1 MTKEKLKEL
10 SKLIENEDFMK
21 GLSSVADEQGVI
33 PLAKKYGVELS
44 QDEVNDLFTIT
55 PDTRKWAAEVKACA
69 DKLQELLKDSNKA
82 EEFTKINSE
91 ESFNKFCQENDI
103 PAGEKFLP
111 VLYTLSYK
119 NADKMQLSEEELDAV
134 VGGVSVWG
142 IFKFAIGL
150 VPFVGTLAQTICDLA
165 DGSLRGTGNIAARF
179 ALSAV
184 SAMFG
189 AVGSLAESGL
199 MDIAS
204 TLMSKGFSAIG
215 GQVAIWGGTTGISAG
230 TGMAVNSSIGL

>member
-1 MTKEKLKEL
+1 MTKEKLEELSGLIGNEAFMKEL
-10 SKLIENEDFMK
+10 A
-21 GLSSVADEQGVI
+21 SVADEQGVI
-33 PLAKKYGVELS
+33 PLAKKYGVDLS
-44 QDEVNDLFTIT
+44 QDEVKDLFTIT

-69 DKLQELLKDSNKA
+69 DKLQELLKDSKKA
-82 EEFTKINSE
+82 EEFTQINSE
-91 ESFNKFCQENDI
+91 ESFKRFCASNDI
-103 PAGEKFLP
+103 SAGEKFLP
-111 VLYTLSYK
+111 VLYAFSYK

-215 GQVAIWGGTTGISAG
+215 GKAVIWATNTAVSAG
-230 TGMAVNSSIGL
+230 TGMAVDSSIGL

>member
-1 MTKEKLKEL
+1 MTKEKLEELSSLIKNEAFMKEL
-10 SKLIENEDFMK
+10 A
-21 GLSSVADEQGVI
+21 SVADEQGVI
-33 PLAKKYGVELS
+33 PVAKKYGVDLS
-44 QDEVNDLFTIT
+44 QEEVKDLFTIT
-55 PDTRKWAAEVKACA
+55 PDTRKWAAEVKSCA
-69 DKLQELLKDSNKA
+69 DKLQELLKDSKKA
-82 EEFTKINSE
+82 EEFTQINSE
-91 ESFNKFCQENDI
+91 ESFNLFCASNDI
-103 PAGEKFLP
+103 SAGEKFLP
-111 VLYTLSYK
+111 VLYVFSYQ
-119 NADKMQLSEEELDAV
+119 NAEKMQLSEEELDAV

-204 TLMSKGFSAIG
+204 TLMSKGFASIA
-215 GQVAIWGGTTGISAG
+215 GQALIWGSTTAISSGAGI
-230 TGMAVNSSIGL
+230 MVDKYVGL

>member
-1 MTKEKLKEL
+1 MTKEKLEEI
-10 SKLIENEDFMK
+10 SGLIGNEAFMK
-21 GLSSVADEQGVI
+21 ELSSVADEQGVI
-33 PLAKKYGVELS
+33 PLAKKYGVDLS
-44 QDEVNDLFTIT
+44 QEEVKDLFTVT

-69 DKLQELLKDSNKA
+69 DKLQELLKDSKKA
-82 EEFTKINSE
+82 EEFTRINSE
-91 ESFNKFCQENDI
+91 ESFKQFCQANDI

-111 VLYTLSYK
+111 VLYMFSYK
-119 NADKMQLSEEELDAV
+119 NADKMQLSEQELDAV

-142 IFKFAIGL
+142 IFKFAIGF

-189 AVGSLAESGL
+189 AVGSLADAGLMTIASGL
-199 MDIAS
+199 I
-204 TLMSKGFSAIG
+204 SKGFSSIAG
-215 GQVAIWGGTTGISAG
+215 KAVIWATNTAVSAG
-230 TGMAVNSSIGL
+230 TGIAVNSAVGL